1 MAESGVARQNPSC
14 WEICIV
20 QPCFPRRRRRD
31 TGGEFEKDVNSVET
45 VYPFLEE
52 ISQLGGLKRL
62 NEIECQKVL
71 TQAAVLT
78 VNVRPVLCLE
88 TVL

>member
-1 MAESGVARQNPSC
+1 MFNRGA
-14 WEICIV
+14 
-20 QPCFPRRRRRD
+20 FDRRRRRD
-31 TGGEFEKDVNSVET
+31 TEGELEKDVNSVET
-45 VYPFLEE
+45 VFPFLEE
-52 ISQLGGLKRL
+52 ISQLGGIQRL

-71 TQAAVLT
+71 SQAAVRT